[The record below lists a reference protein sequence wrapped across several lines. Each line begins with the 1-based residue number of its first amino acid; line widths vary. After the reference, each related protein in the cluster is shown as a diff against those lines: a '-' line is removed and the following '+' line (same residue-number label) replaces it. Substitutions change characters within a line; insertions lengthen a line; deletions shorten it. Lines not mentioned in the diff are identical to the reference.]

1 MSTGYALDA
10 MRATDWP
17 QVRAIY
23 LEGIEAGNAT
33 FETDAPEWDAW
44 DAAHLPICRLVAR
57 QGDAVIG
64 WAALS
69 PVSRRRVY
77 AGVAEISVY
86 VAGTAQGMGIGRA
99 LLARLIDES
108 ERAGIWTLQSTIL
121 AENAISIALHTSMG
135 FREVGR
141 RERIGQRH
149 GVWRDTILMERR
161 SRIVGCDDEP
171 EKPPAIGQIP
181 IEGAD
186 VKIAK
191 PEDLGFSGERL
202 ERINATMQ
210 RYVDEKKLAGVITLV
225 ARRGAVVH
233 LGKCGMAD
241 IEAAKPMQL
250 DTIFRIYS
258 MTKPITSTAVLMLM
272 EEGRLRLADPIAQY
286 IPGFKDVKVL
296 DNAPGSGVRQVSAD
310 RPITIRDL
318 LTHTAGLSYGFDD
331 VYIDELYRK
340 HIWGPKEANPDPTLA
355 DWIGELAKLPLASQ
369 PGTRFRYSVATDV
382 LGYLVQV
389 ISGMPFEAFLKQ
401 RIFEPLGMVDT
412 DFWVPPEKVERFA
425 ANYGPDPE
433 AGLKV
438 IDPPATSHY
447 TRPSKAPSGGGG
459 LVSTTGDYLRF
470 AQMLLNKGEV
480 DGVRLLGRKT
490 VELMTANHLP
500 DGVYLL

>member
-1 MSTGYALDA
+1 
-10 MRATDWP
+10 
-17 QVRAIY
+17 
-23 LEGIEAGNAT
+23 
-33 FETDAPEWDAW
+33 
-44 DAAHLPICRLVAR
+44 
-57 QGDAVIG
+57 
-64 WAALS
+64 
-69 PVSRRRVY
+69 
-77 AGVAEISVY
+77 
-86 VAGTAQGMGIGRA
+86 
-99 LLARLIDES
+99 
-108 ERAGIWTLQSTIL
+108 
-121 AENAISIALHTSMG
+121 
-135 FREVGR
+135 
-141 RERIGQRH
+141 
-149 GVWRDTILMERR
+149 
-161 SRIVGCDDEP
+161 
-171 EKPPAIGQIP
+171 
-181 IEGAD
+181 
-186 VKIAK
+186 
-191 PEDLGFSGERL
+191 
-202 ERINATMQ
+202 MQ
-210 RYVDEKKLAGVITLV
+210 RYVDEKRLAGVITLV

-241 IEAAKPMQL
+241 IEAGKPMQL

-286 IPGFKDVKVL
+286 IPSFKDVKVL

-340 HIWGPKEANPDPTLA
+340 HIWGPMETNPDLTLA
-355 DWIGELAKLPLASQ
+355 DWIGELAKLPLAFQ

-389 ISGMPFEAFLKQ
+389 ISGMPFETFLKQ
-401 RIFEPLGMVDT
+401 CIFEPLGMIDT
-412 DFWVPPEKVERFA
+412 DFWVPAEKVERFA
-425 ANYGPDPE
+425 ANYAPDAE

-459 LVSTTGDYLRF
+459 LVSTTGDFLRF

-490 VELMTANHLP
+490 VELTTTNHLP
-500 DGVYLL
+500 DGIFSFDDPATGFGLGVSVLLNLGKSQTLGSVGNFGWGGAANTNFWVDPQEELLGILMLQFMPSDTYPVVADFRNLTYQALVA